1 MSAQIIDNLMEQIK
15 TLRLQQQIAIGES
28 VSQLTNDIKQMEL
41 QLQQYID
48 AHNRQAQ
55 AISKLK
61 HEIMLHRHLT
71 ERSVEAIR
79 QLVTR
84 LRNRT
89 PEDLD
94 SFPGDRAALLDADLV
109 LSEAYRLKASIAHQ
123 KGG

>member
-1 MSAQIIDNLMEQIK
+1 MSAQVIDNLMEQIK

-55 AISKLK
+55 VISELK
-61 HEIMLHRHLT
+61 QEIMLHRHLT
-71 ERSVEAIR
+71 ERSVEAIQ
-79 QLVTR
+79 QLVAR
-84 LRNRT
+84 LRGRT
-89 PEDLD
+89 PDDLD

-109 LSEAYRLKASIAHQ
+109 LAEAYRLKATIAH
-123 KGG
+123 